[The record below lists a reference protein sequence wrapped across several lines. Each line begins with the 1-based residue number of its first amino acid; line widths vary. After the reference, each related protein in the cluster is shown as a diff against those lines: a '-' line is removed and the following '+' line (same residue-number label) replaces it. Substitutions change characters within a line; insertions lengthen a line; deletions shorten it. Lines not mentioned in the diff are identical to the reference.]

1 MDEQPAPTVP
11 VETLQ
16 GVVYATRGDVKE
28 LRRQSTRDTLDALLT
43 ACTILWPW
51 PTLLLFGTAIAGL
64 SLATAVTPDQARA
77 KAEGPRR

>member
-1 MDEQPAPTVP
+1 MPPEQPVPTVP

-16 GVVYATRGDVKE
+16 GVVYATRGDEKE

-51 PTLLLFGTAIAGL
+51 PTLLLFGTAVVGL
-64 SLATAVTPDQARA
+64 SLATAAAPEPVRP
-77 KAEGPRR
+77 KP